1 MRSQLLSSKPRQHA
15 VGPSARTRCFKSQPL
30 SQEWGCLC
38 PHPRRDRGAD
48 PFQGSSA
55 PPCPPRWGS
64 HRNPLSGVGLC
75 DQEGVPAQ
83 APRIAP
89 KRPPARAGRPRKA
102 PAHIRSK
109 KSYGRLQPPPAKL
122 YERVVDKNPLRT
134 VLRCH
139 LFGLFLGLSWAI
151 LGPTCGHPEP
161 T

>member
-1 MRSQLLSSKPRQHA
+1 MAPSLFKMASSCPYFGFPRHKLRSQLLSSKPRQHA

-83 APRIAP
+83 APRIGP

-102 PAHIRSK
+102 PAHIRS
-109 KSYGRLQPPPAKL
+109 PFW
-122 YERVVDKNPLRT
+122 PL
-134 VLRCH
+134 
-139 LFGLFLGLSWAI
+139 LGPI
-151 LGPTCGHPEP
+151 LGHLGSNLRPS
-161 T
+161 